1 MNCKYDA
8 HIDALLKK
16 MSLHEK
22 IGQLNQITLF
32 GEDIE
37 VHKEAIRKGEVGSI
51 ILASSAT
58 AGNDPQSCVDVELYQ
73 ELQRVAVEESPNGI
87 PMIFGRD
94 VIHGHRTVYPIPLA
108 SAASFDGELV
118 KKCYRDIAQEAAN
131 DSIHWT
137 FAPMLDLSRDP
148 RWGRII
154 EGPGE
159 DPFLGAY
166 MAKAQV
172 KGFQGEDVADKDSLV
187 ACAKHFIGYGASE
200 SGRDYH
206 RTEISDYSLYNDY
219 LPAFRAAV
227 DAGVG
232 TVMSSFNPI
241 NGRFVQTTPKY
252 LTDILRGHMG
262 FEGFTVADWGVVT
275 RALRFGQAASEAEC
289 AATSIN
295 AGLDMDM
302 VVRGYIKHLEAA
314 VEKGEVEEETVD
326 RAVRRV
332 LRVKFAKGLFD
343 RPYCERRT
351 VDFAAHLQNA
361 RTLAADCMVLLKNDG
376 TLPLKK
382 EQAVLLTG
390 PFIRERRAL
399 LGSWTL
405 NGLTE
410 ETPNL
415 LEAMQEVLGNKVKY
429 NADEISVYDSTLMQ
443 AEEADVVV
451 LALGESHNMTGER
464 RCVADISLDAA
475 QVELIKKAKTSGKK
489 VVGVF
494 FCGRPMALEGVTDLL
509 DAALY
514 AWHGGSQTAR
524 ATCDV
529 LFGDVVPSG
538 KLPMTFP
545 RKTGQIPLYY
555 NVVATGMN
563 YYGEGYNQ
571 CYVDSM
577 GSPLYPFG
585 FGLSYTTF
593 AYAAPQTDTNS
604 ISLEELKGGAAFHVS
619 VTVTNTGALD
629 AKETVQLYVRDKV
642 AMLLRPMRE
651 LKGFE
656 KTLIKAGETKTLTFT
671 VGHEQLGFYTED
683 GEYTVEAG
691 EFEIYVGG
699 DSLTKNSLTVKV
711 I

>member
-1 MNCKYDA
+1 MYREFDTQ
-8 HIDALLKK
+8 IDALLQK
-16 MSLHEK
+16 MTLREK
-22 IGQLNQITLF
+22 IGQLNQICLSC
-32 GEDIE
+32 GNIE
-37 VHKEAIRKGEVGSI
+37 AYKEAIRKGEVGSI

-58 AGNDPQSCVDVELYQ
+58 AGNDPQSCVDVALYQ
-73 ELQRVAVEESPNGI
+73 ELQHIAVEGSRLGI

-108 SAASFDGELV
+108 SAASFDGDLV
-118 KKCYRDIAQEAAN
+118 QRCYRDIAEEASA

-148 RWGRII
+148 RWGRCI

-159 DPFLGAY
+159 DPYLGGY

-172 KGFQGEDVADKDSLV
+172 KGFQGDDLSREDALV

-219 LPAFRAAV
+219 LPAFRDAV

-252 LTDILRGHMG
+252 LTDVLRGQLG
-262 FEGFTVADWGVVT
+262 FEGFVVADWGVVT
-275 RALRFGQAASEAEC
+275 RALRFGQAETEAEC
-289 AATSIN
+289 AATALN

-302 VVRGYIKHLEAA
+302 VVQGYINHLEKA
-314 VEKGEVEEETVD
+314 VENGEVSVETID
-326 RAVRRV
+326 LAVRRV
-332 LRVKFAKGLFD
+332 LRIKFAKGLFEN
-343 RPYCERRT
+343 PYSARRA
-351 VDFAAHLQNA
+351 VDFDAHMKNA
-361 RTLAADCMVLLKNDG
+361 RRLAAESMVLLKNDG
-376 TLPLKK
+376 VLPLKK
-382 EQAVLLTG
+382 DAKVLLSG
-390 PFIRERRAL
+390 PFTRERRAL

-415 LEAMQEVLGNKVKY
+415 LEALQELLGKNVAY
-429 NADEISVYDSTLMQ
+429 NDTEISVYDSTLMQ
-443 AEEADVVV
+443 ADSADVIV
-451 LALGESHNMTGER
+451 LALGESNAVTGEN
-464 RCVADISLDAA
+464 RCVADISLDTA
-475 QVELIKKAKTSGKK
+475 QIELIKKAKTSGKK

-494 FCGRPMALEGVTDLL
+494 FCGRPLALEGVTDML
-509 DAALY
+509 DAVLY
-514 AWHGGSQTAR
+514 AWHGGSETAR

-529 LFGDVVPSG
+529 LFGDTVPSG

-555 NVVATGMN
+555 NVVATGWN

-571 CYVDSM
+571 CYVDSK
-577 GSPLYPFG
+577 GDALFPFG
-585 FGLSYTTF
+585 YGLSYTTF
-593 AYAAPQTDTNS
+593 AYDAPTVNTNE
-604 ISLEELKGGAAFHVS
+604 ISLDALKNGDTFT
-619 VTVTNTGALD
+619 VTVDVTNTGAVD
-629 AKETVQLYVRDKV
+629 AKETVQLYIRDK
-642 AMLLRPMRE
+642 AASLLRPMRE

-656 KTLIKAGETKTLTFT
+656 KTLIKAGETKTVSFT
-671 VGHEQLGFYTED
+671 LGEKQLGFYLED
-683 GEYTVEAG
+683 GTFTVEKG
-691 EFEIYVGG
+691 EFEIYVG
-699 DSLTKNSLTVKV
+699 DNALTTNKISVWVK
-711 I
+711 

>member
-1 MNCKYDA
+1 MYRKFDKQ
-8 HIDALLKK
+8 IDELLSK
-16 MSLHEK
+16 MTLREK
-22 IGQLNQITLF
+22 IGQLNQVCIF
-32 GEDIE
+32 GDDLTPY
-37 VHKEAIRKGEVGSI
+37 KESIRKGEVGSI
-51 ILASSAT
+51 IIASSAT
-58 AGNDPQSCVDVELYQ
+58 AGNDPQSCVDVDMYQ
-73 ELQRVAVEESPNGI
+73 ELQHIAVEESRLGI

-118 KKCYRDIAQEAAN
+118 ERCYRDIAEEASA

-159 DPFLGAY
+159 DPYLGGY
-166 MAKAQV
+166 MAAAQV
-172 KGFQGEDVADKDSLV
+172 KGFQSDDLTREDALV
-187 ACAKHFIGYGASE
+187 ACAKHFVGYGASE

-262 FEGFTVADWGVVT
+262 FEGFVVADWGVVT
-275 RALRFGQAASEAEC
+275 RAQRFGQAETVAEC
-289 AATSIN
+289 VAPTIN

-302 VVRGYIKHLEAA
+302 VVQGYLKHLEQA
-314 VEKGEVEEETVD
+314 VENGEVSVD
-326 RAVRRV
+326 TIDLAVRRV
-332 LRVKFAKGLFD
+332 LRVKLAKDLFNN
-343 RPYCERRT
+343 PYSERRA
-351 VDFAAHLQNA
+351 VDYEAHLNNA
-361 RTLAADCMVLLKNDG
+361 RKLAAASMVLLKNDG

-382 EQAVLLTG
+382 DAKVLLAG
-390 PFIRERRAL
+390 PFVRERRSL

-410 ETPNL
+410 ETPNFQ
-415 LEAMQEVLGNKVKY
+415 EAMQEVLGGNVQY
-429 NADEISVYDSTLMQ
+429 NDTEISVYDSTLMQ
-443 AEEADVVV
+443 SDDADVIV
-451 LALGESHNMTGER
+451 LALGESNAVTGEN
-464 RCVADISLDAA
+464 RCVADISLDTA
-475 QVELIKKAKTSGKK
+475 QVELIKKAKTAGKK

-514 AWHGGSQTAR
+514 AWHGGSETAR
-524 ATCDV
+524 AACDI

-545 RKTGQIPLYY
+545 RKTGQIPMYY
-555 NVVATGMN
+555 NVVATGWN
-563 YYGEGYNQ
+563 YYKEGYNQ
-571 CYVDSM
+571 CYVDSK
-577 GSPLYPFG
+577 GDPLYPFG
-585 FGLSYTTF
+585 YGLSYTTF
-593 AYAAPQTDTNS
+593 AYGEPTVNTAET
-604 ISLEELKGGAAFHVS
+604 SLEAVKNGENIT
-619 VTVTNTGALD
+619 VTVAVSNTGDVD
-629 AKETVQLYVRDKV
+629 AKETVQLYIRDKV
-642 AMLLRPMRE
+642 ATLLRPMRE

-656 KTLIKAGETKTLTFT
+656 KTLIKAGQTKEIAFTIGEKELGFYLEDGTFT
-671 VGHEQLGFYTED
+671 VEK
-683 GEYTVEAG
+683 G

-699 DSLTKNSLTVKV
+699 DCLTKNKVSVWVK
-711 I
+711 

>member
-1 MNCKYDA
+1 MYRQFDKQ
-8 HIDALLKK
+8 IDELLAK
-16 MSLHEK
+16 MSLREK
-22 IGQLNQITLF
+22 IGQLNQVCIF
-32 GEDIE
+32 GSNIE
-37 VHKEAIRKGEVGSI
+37 PYKEAIRKGEIGSI

-58 AGNDPQSCVDVELYQ
+58 AGNDPQSCVNVDLYQ
-73 ELQRVAVEESPNGI
+73 ELQHVAVEESPLGI

-118 KKCYRDIAQEAAN
+118 EKCYRDIANEAAN

-166 MAKAQV
+166 MAKAHV
-172 KGFQGEDVADKDSLV
+172 KGFQGENVADKDSLV

-302 VVRGYIKHLEAA
+302 VVGGYINHLEKA
-314 VEKGEVEEETVD
+314 VQEGQVLMETID
-326 RAVRRV
+326 LAVRRV
-332 LRVKFAKGLFD
+332 LRIKFAKDLFAKPYLEYS
-343 RPYCERRT
+343 RP
-351 VDFAAHLQNA
+351 DFKAHLKNA
-361 RTLAADCMVLLKNDG
+361 RTLAADSMVLLKNDG
-376 TLPLKK
+376 VLPLNKDKK
-382 EQAVLLTG
+382 VLLSG

-410 ETPNL
+410 ETANL
-415 LEAMQEVLGNKVKY
+415 LEAMQEAIGNNVVY
-429 NADEISVYDSTLMQ
+429 NEDEIAVYDSTLMQ
-443 AEEADVVV
+443 VDDADVIV

-514 AWHGGSQTAR
+514 AWHGGSETAR
-524 ATCDV
+524 AACDI

-563 YYGEGYNQ
+563 YYKEGYNQ
-571 CYVDSM
+571 CYIDSK
-577 GSPLYPFG
+577 GDPLYPFG
-585 FGLSYTTF
+585 YGLSYTTF
-593 AYAAPQTDTNS
+593 DYAAPQVS
-604 ISLEELKGGAAFHVS
+604 ASEISLDALKNS
-619 VTVTNTGALD
+619 ENITVTVAVSNTGDVD
-629 AKETVQLYVRDKV
+629 AKETVQLYIRDKV
-642 AMLLRPMRE
+642 ASLLRPMRE

-656 KTLIKAGETKTLTFT
+656 KILIHAGETKNVTFT
-671 VGHEQLGFYTED
+671 VGEKELGFYLED
-683 GEYTVEAG
+683 GSYTVEKG
-691 EFEIYVGG
+691 EFELYIGG
-699 DSLTKNSLTVKV
+699 DCLTTNKISVWVK
-711 I
+711 

>member
-1 MNCKYDA
+1 MYRQFDKQ
-8 HIDALLKK
+8 IDALLEK
-16 MSLHEK
+16 MTLREK
-22 IGQLNQITLF
+22 IGQLNQVCIF
-32 GEDIE
+32 GDNIE
-37 VHKEAIRKGEVGSI
+37 PYKDAIRKGEVGSI
-51 ILASSAT
+51 IIASSAT
-58 AGNDPQSCVDVELYQ
+58 AGNDPQSCVNVALYQ
-73 ELQRVAVEESPNGI
+73 ELQHIAVEESRLGV

-108 SAASFDGELV
+108 SAASFDGALV
-118 KKCYRDIAQEAAN
+118 ERCYRDIAQEASA

-148 RWGRII
+148 RWGRCI

-159 DPFLGAY
+159 DPYLGGY
-166 MAKAQV
+166 MATAQV
-172 KGFQGEDVADKDSLV
+172 KGFQGDDLTKEDAVV

-252 LTDILRGHMG
+252 LTDILRGQLG
-262 FEGFTVADWGVVT
+262 FEGFVVADWGVVT
-275 RALRFGQAASEAEC
+275 RALRFGQAETEAAC
-289 AATSIN
+289 AATAVK

-302 VVRGYIKHLEAA
+302 VVQGYINHLEKA
-314 VEKGEVEEETVD
+314 VEKAQVSVETID
-326 RAVRRV
+326 LAVRRV
-332 LRVKFAKGLFD
+332 LRIKFAKGLFENPYSAR
-343 RPYCERRT
+343 RP
-351 VDFAAHLQNA
+351 VDFEAHLTNA
-361 RTLAADCMVLLKNDG
+361 RRLAADSMVLLKNDG

-382 EQAVLLTG
+382 DAKVLLSG

-410 ETPNL
+410 ETPHF
-415 LEAMQEVLGNKVKY
+415 LEAMQEVLGTNVVY
-429 NADEISVYDSTLMQ
+429 NTDEISVYDSTLMQ
-443 AEEADVVV
+443 ADSADVIV
-451 LALGESHNMTGER
+451 LALGESNNMTGEN
-464 RCVADISLDAA
+464 RCVADISLDNA
-475 QVELIKKAKTSGKK
+475 QIELIKKAKTAGKK

-494 FCGRPMALEGVTDLL
+494 FCGRPLALEGVTDML
-509 DAALY
+509 DAVLY
-514 AWHGGSQTAR
+514 AWHGGSETAR

-529 LFGDVVPSG
+529 LFGDTVPSG

-555 NVVATGMN
+555 NVVATGWN

-571 CYVDSM
+571 CYIDSK
-577 GSPLYPFG
+577 GDPLYPFG
-585 FGLSYTTF
+585 YGLSYTTF
-593 AYAAPQTDTNS
+593 AYATPQADVTELALDA
-604 ISLEELKGGAAFHVS
+604 LESGDVFTVS
-619 VTVTNTGALD
+619 VDVTNTGD
-629 AKETVQLYVRDKV
+629 INAKEAVQLYIRDKV
-642 AMLLRPMRE
+642 ASLLRPMRE

-656 KTLIKAGETKTLTFT
+656 KILIAAGETKTVTFT
-671 VGHEQLGFYTED
+671 LGKKQLGFYLED
-683 GEYTVEAG
+683 GTFTVEKG

-699 DSLTKNSLTVKV
+699 DSLTTNKISLWVK
-711 I
+711 

>member
-1 MNCKYDA
+1 MYRKFDKQ
-8 HIDALLKK
+8 IDELLAK
-16 MSLHEK
+16 MSLREK

-37 VHKEAIRKGEVGSI
+37 IHKEAIRKGEVGSI

-58 AGNDPQSCVDVELYQ
+58 AGNDPQSCVNVALYQ
-73 ELQRVAVEESPNGI
+73 ELQHIAVEESRLGI

-108 SAASFDGELV
+108 CAASFDGELV
-118 KKCYRDIAQEAAN
+118 ERCYRDIAQEAAA

-159 DPFLGAY
+159 DPFLGGY
-166 MAKAQV
+166 MAAAQV
-172 KGFQGEDVADKDSLV
+172 KGFQGDNVADENSLV
-187 ACAKHFIGYGASE
+187 ACAKHFVGYGASE

-262 FEGFTVADWGVVT
+262 FEGFVIADWGVVT
-275 RALRFGQAASEAEC
+275 RAMRFGQESCEEDCVAP
-289 AATSIN
+289 TIN

-302 VVRGYIKHLEAA
+302 VSQGYIHHLEKA
-314 VEKGEVEEETVD
+314 VESGAVSMETID
-326 RAVRRV
+326 LAVRRV
-332 LRVKFAKGLFD
+332 LRIKLAKNLFEH
-343 RPYCERRT
+343 PYSERHA
-351 VDFAAHLQNA
+351 VDYEAHLQNA
-361 RTLAADCMVLLKNDG
+361 RKLAADSMVLLKNDG

-382 EQAVLLTG
+382 DEKVLLSG
-390 PFIRERRAL
+390 PFVRERRSL

-405 NGLTE
+405 NGLTD
-410 ETPNL
+410 ETANF
-415 LEAMQEVLGNKVKY
+415 LEAMQEVLGDNVKY
-429 NADEISVYDSTLMQ
+429 NDAEISVYDSTLMQ
-443 AEEADVVV
+443 SDDADVIV
-451 LALGESHNMTGER
+451 LALGESNAVTGEN
-464 RCVADISLDAA
+464 RCVADVSLDPA
-475 QVELIKKAKTSGKK
+475 QVALIQKAKTAGKK

-494 FCGRPMALEGVTDLL
+494 FCGRPMALDGVVDLL
-509 DAALY
+509 DAVLY
-514 AWHGGSQTAR
+514 AWHGGSETAR
-524 ATCDV
+524 ATCDI

-545 RKTGQIPLYY
+545 RQTGQIPMYY
-555 NVVATGMN
+555 NVLATGWN
-563 YYGEGYNQ
+563 YYKEGYNQ
-571 CYVDSM
+571 CYIDCK
-577 GSPLYPFG
+577 GDPLYPFG
-585 FGLSYTTF
+585 YGLSYTTF
-593 AYAAPQTDTNS
+593 TYGEPIANATE
-604 ISLEELKGGAAFHVS
+604 ISLEALKNGEKFT
-619 VTVTNTGALD
+619 VTAKVTNTGDVD
-629 AKETVQLYVRDKV
+629 AKETVQLYIRDKV
-642 AMLLRPMRE
+642 ASLLRPMRE

-656 KTLIKAGETKTLTFT
+656 KTFINAGETKEIAFT
-671 VGHEQLGFYTED
+671 IGEKQLGFYLED
-683 GEYTVEAG
+683 GTFTVEKG
-691 EFEIYVGG
+691 EFEIYIGG
-699 DSLTKNSLTVKV
+699 DCLTKNKITVKV
-711 I
+711 V

>member
-1 MNCKYDA
+1 MYRNFDKQ
-8 HIDALLKK
+8 IDALLQK
-16 MSLHEK
+16 MTLREK
-22 IGQLNQITLF
+22 IGQLNQVCIF
-32 GEDIE
+32 GDNLEPY
-37 VHKEAIRKGEVGSI
+37 KEAIRKGEVGSI
-51 ILASSAT
+51 IIASSAT
-58 AGNDPQSCVDVELYQ
+58 AGNDPQSCVNVDLYQ
-73 ELQRVAVEESPNGI
+73 ELQHIAVEESRLGI

-108 SAASFDGELV
+108 CAASFDGELV
-118 KKCYRDIAQEAAN
+118 QKCYRDIAEEASA

-159 DPFLGAY
+159 DPYLGGY
-166 MAKAQV
+166 MATAQV
-172 KGFQGEDVADKDSLV
+172 KGFQGDDLTKEDALV
-187 ACAKHFIGYGASE
+187 ACAKHFVGYGASE

-262 FEGFTVADWGVVT
+262 FEGFVIADWGVVT
-275 RALRFGQAASEAEC
+275 RALRFGQESCEADC
-289 AATSIN
+289 VAPTIN

-302 VVRGYIKHLEAA
+302 VSQGYIHHLEKA
-314 VEKGEVEEETVD
+314 VENGEVSVETVD
-326 RAVRRV
+326 QAVRRV
-332 LRVKFAKGLFD
+332 LRIKLAKNLFQN
-343 RPYCERRT
+343 PYSKRRS
-351 VDFAAHLQNA
+351 VDFKAHLQNA
-361 RTLAADCMVLLKNDG
+361 RKLAADSMVLLKNDG
-376 TLPLKK
+376 VLPLHKDK
-382 EQAVLLTG
+382 TVLLSG
-390 PFIRERRAL
+390 PFIRERRSL

-410 ETPNL
+410 ETPHF
-415 LEAMQEVLGNKVKY
+415 LEAMQEVLGDKVLF
-429 NADEISVYDSTLMQ
+429 NESEFSVYDSTLMQ
-443 AEEADVVV
+443 ADGADVIV
-451 LALGESHNMTGER
+451 LALGESNAMTGEN
-464 RCVADISLDAA
+464 RCVADISLDSA
-475 QVELIKKAKTSGKK
+475 QVELIKKAKTAGKK

-494 FCGRPMALEGVTDLL
+494 FCGRPLALEGVTDML
-509 DAALY
+509 DAVLY
-514 AWHGGSQTAR
+514 AWHGGSETAR

-545 RKTGQIPLYY
+545 RKTGQIPMYY
-555 NVVATGMN
+555 NVLATGWN

-571 CYVDSM
+571 CYIDSK
-577 GSPLYPFG
+577 GDPLFPFG
-585 FGLSYTTF
+585 YGLSYTAF
-593 AYAAPQTDTNS
+593 DYSAPTVNTNE
-604 ISLEELKGGAAFHVS
+604 ISLNALKSGETFT
-619 VTVTNTGALD
+619 VTVDVTNTGTVD

-642 AMLLRPMRE
+642 ASFLRPMRE

-656 KTLIKAGETKTLTFT
+656 KTLIKAGETKTVTFT
-671 VGHEQLGFYTED
+671 LGEKQLGFYWED
-683 GEYTVEAG
+683 GTFTVEKG

-699 DSLTKNSLTVKV
+699 NSLTKNKISLWVK
-711 I
+711 

>member
-1 MNCKYDA
+1 MYREFDERVE
-8 HIDALLKK
+8 ALLKK
-16 MSLHEK
+16 MTLREK

-37 VHKEAIRKGEVGSI
+37 IHKEAIRKGEVGSI

-58 AGNDPQSCVDVELYQ
+58 AGNDPQSCVNVALYQ
-73 ELQRVAVEESPNGI
+73 ELQKVAVEESPLGI

-118 KKCYRDIAQEAAN
+118 EMCYRDIAKEATA

-148 RWGRII
+148 RWGRVI

-159 DPFLGAY
+159 DPYLGGY
-166 MAKAQV
+166 MAKALV
-172 KGFQGEDVADKDSLV
+172 KGFQGENVANKDSLV

-227 DAGVG
+227 EAGVG

-252 LTDILRGHMG
+252 LTDILRGQLG
-262 FEGFTVADWGVVT
+262 FEGFVVADWGVVT
-275 RALRFGQAASEAEC
+275 RALRFGQAETQQEC
-289 AATSIN
+289 ASTAIN

-302 VVRGYIKHLEAA
+302 VVRGYIHHLEKA
-314 VEKGEVEEETVD
+314 VESGEVSVETID

-332 LRVKFAKGLFD
+332 LRVKFAKGLFEN
-343 RPYCERRT
+343 PYVSRHP
-351 VDFAAHLQNA
+351 VDFEAHLKNA
-361 RTLAADCMVLLKNDG
+361 RRLAADSMVLLKNDG
-376 TLPLKK
+376 TLPLSKDKK
-382 EQAVLLTG
+382 VLLSG

-405 NGLTE
+405 NGLTD
-410 ETPNL
+410 ETTNL
-415 LEAMQEVLGNKVKY
+415 LEAMQEVLGENVLY
-429 NADEISVYDSTLMQ
+429 NESDFAVYDSTLMQ
-443 AEEADVVV
+443 ADGADVIV
-451 LALGESHNMTGER
+451 LALGESNAVTGEN
-464 RCVADISLDAA
+464 RCVADISLDCA
-475 QVELIKKAKTSGKK
+475 QTELIKKAKTSGKK

-494 FCGRPMALEGVTDLL
+494 FCGRPLALEGVTDLL
-509 DAALY
+509 DAVLY
-514 AWHGGSQTAR
+514 AWHGGSETAR
-524 ATCDV
+524 ATCDI
-529 LFGDVVPSG
+529 LFGDTIPSG

-555 NVVATGMN
+555 NVLAMGMN

-571 CYVDSM
+571 CYVDSK
-577 GSPLYPFG
+577 GDPLYPFG

-593 AYAAPQTDTNS
+593 DYGAPVTSVDTL
-604 ISLEELKGGAAFHVS
+604 SLQEIKDGKAFTVS
-619 VTVTNTGALD
+619 VDVTNTGDID
-629 AKETVQLYVRDKV
+629 AKETVQLYIRDKV
-642 AMLLRPMRE
+642 ASILRPMRE

-656 KTLIKAGETKTLTFT
+656 KTLITAGETKTVTFT
-671 VGHEQLGFYTED
+671 VDAKALGFYLED
-683 GEYTVEAG
+683 GTFAVEKG
-691 EFEIYVGG
+691 EFEIYIGG
-699 DSLTKNSLTVKV
+699 NSLTTNKISVWVK
-711 I
+711 